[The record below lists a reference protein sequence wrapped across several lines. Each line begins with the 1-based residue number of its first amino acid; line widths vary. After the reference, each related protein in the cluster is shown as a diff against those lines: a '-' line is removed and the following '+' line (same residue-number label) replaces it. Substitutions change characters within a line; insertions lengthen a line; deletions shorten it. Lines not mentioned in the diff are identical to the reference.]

1 MKFITTIL
9 IILSVL
15 GINAQYTY
23 FSETFGEFGD
33 QETESVT
40 NVEVV
45 GDSIYMFGGIESD
58 II

>member
-45 GDSIYMFGGIESD
+45 GDSIY
-58 II
+58 